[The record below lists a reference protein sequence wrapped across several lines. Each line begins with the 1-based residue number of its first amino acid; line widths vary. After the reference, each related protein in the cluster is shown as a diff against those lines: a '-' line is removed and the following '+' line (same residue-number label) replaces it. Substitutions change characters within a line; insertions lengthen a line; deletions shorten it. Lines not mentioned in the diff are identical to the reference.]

1 MGQSSGD
8 NENLFQIPD
17 GAPDEVREFMDRGH
31 RRASIADGGRMM
43 LDPGKVLT
51 NIENTMRRIDA
62 DINTEVSVAEDLA
75 TEKELMVLIGDL
87 MMGPTLITFLVNT
100 GMDIMKAGGYPDDL
114 VTNPLPDHYD
124 LTALV
129 SGMTVNERQHEIA
142 KAIFNRRTTSTVDL
156 TQDDV
161 DGDLEPLD
169 LPEKMEVF
177 IILFWMW
184 GTKIGAMKNVTGTD
198 H

>member
-1 MGQSSGD
+1 MTRSSGD
-8 NENLFQIPD
+8 ENLIRIPD
-17 GAPDEVREFMDRGH
+17 EAPQEVREFMDRGH
-31 RRASIADGGRMM
+31 RRASIDEGGRMM
-43 LDPGKVLT
+43 VDPGKVLT

-62 DINTEVSVAEDLA
+62 DINTEVSVTEDVA

-124 LTALV
+124 LTALI

-142 KAIFNRRTTSTVDL
+142 KAIFNRRTTSSGEL
-156 TQDDV
+156 TADDV
-161 DGDLEPLD
+161 DDDLAELD
-169 LPEKMEVF
+169 LAEKMEVF

-184 GTKIGAMKNVTGTD
+184 GTKIGAMKNVADRD